1 MKNKDENKSNLIL
14 DAAAKLVLEQGLF
27 GLSIAKV
34 AKLVNISQSNIY
46 IYFENKDDLLK
57 KLYRSRKLR
66 VFEIIR
72 EATQNPDTFVRDM
85 IEAIVEDGKS
95 HADDYLL
102 INQFNSSPIMTTLRM
117 NDESIANMIGDDN
130 PISKPFVEAVA
141 ADRLRQTNPHLLA
154 SIAWQSAVSYMLAS
168 QLSPELIKGTT
179 VEDVVA
185 IVESAVSD

>member
-1 MKNKDENKSNLIL
+1 MKNKDENKNNLIL

-66 VFEIIR
+66 VFEIVR
-72 EATQNPDTFVRDM
+72 EATQNPDTFVHDM
-85 IEAIVEDGKS
+85 IEAIVEDGKA

-102 INQFNSSPIMTTLRM
+102 INQFNNSPIMTTLRM

-185 IVESAVSD
+185 IVESAISN